1 MSAVVAFGFHAKQ
14 QPGAARR
21 RRAVAAMIAR
31 AGGVETCSA
40 GVVYGIGAT
49 SIRQG
54 SPETTQRSQRTIA
67 RGESPTQHAASMVTS
82 SGCSSGGVGS
92 LAEARNVD
100 VVTEG
105 SSGVVATRSPKKRRT
120 ACASQNAC
128 CTPAGDD
135 LRPAPACVSLRQP
148 GCVAS
153 SAVTAG
159 SPSVSRCSTIH
170 RRTAS
175 RSRFSPAGPGASSPP
190 RVAASNMSKRSSRPR
205 RRAPAGA
212 AGCRP
217 ETGDPGRPHPR
228 RRGRETSRAGS
239 ARTRACAA
247 A

>member
-1 MSAVVAFGFHAKQ
+1 MRIRDAASPPQSARCLHPRKGSSAVVAFGFHAKQ

-21 RRAVAAMIAR
+21 RPAVAAMIAR
-31 AGGVETCSA
+31 AGGVGCSA

-67 RGESPTQHAASMVTS
+67 RGQSPTQHAASMVTS

-105 SSGVVATRSPKKRRT
+105 SSGAVATRSPKKRRT
-120 ACASQNAC
+120 AGASENAC

-135 LRPAPACVSLRQP
+135 LRPAPARVSLRQP

-153 SAVTAG
+153 SGVTAG

-175 RSRFSPAGPGASSPP
+175 RSRFSPAGPGASGPA
-190 RVAASNMSKRSSRPR
+190 RVAASNMSKQIV
-205 RRAPAGA
+205 
-212 AGCRP
+212 
-217 ETGDPGRPHPR
+217 T
-228 RRGRETSRAGS
+228 S
-239 ARTRACAA
+239 AR
-247 A
+247 